1 MLEFK
6 SQVLSLEIIR
16 DTILENYLGDF
27 LVLGIK
33 IYSRIIEHI
42 GIEKNPYLRV
52 DMEIQMCKAFIE

>member
-27 LVLGIK
+27 LVVGIK
-33 IYSRIIEHI
+33 IYSRIIECI

-52 DMEIQMCKAFIE
+52 DMETQICKAFIE